1 MGKLHKEI
9 RKVVID
15 LQKIDGYQLRR
26 VSSANKE
33 GTIPSLTITAELK
46 ELGYKRG
53 DWVLVGIEDGKII
66 IKKPE

>member
-1 MGKLHKEI
+1 MGKLHEEI

-33 GTIPSLTITAELK
+33 GTIPSLTIIAELK

>member
-1 MGKLHKEI
+1 MGKLHEEI

-53 DWVLVGIEDGKII
+53 DWVLVGIEDKKII

>member
-1 MGKLHKEI
+1 MGKLHENI

-15 LQKIDGYQLRR
+15 LQKINGYQLRR

>member
-1 MGKLHKEI
+1 MKLHENVK
-9 RKVVID
+9 KVIVD

>member
-1 MGKLHKEI
+1 MGKLHEEI

>member
-1 MGKLHKEI
+1 MKLHENI

-53 DWVLVGIEDGKII
+53 DWVLVGIEDKKII

>member
-1 MGKLHKEI
+1 MGKLHENI

-26 VSSANKE
+26 VSSTNKE

>member
-1 MGKLHKEI
+1 MGKLHENI
-9 RKVVID
+9 RKVIID

>member
-1 MGKLHKEI
+1 MGKLHENI

>member
-9 RKVVID
+9 RKVIID

>member
-1 MGKLHKEI
+1 MKLHENVK
-9 RKVVID
+9 KVIVD

-53 DWVLVGIEDGKII
+53 DWVLVGIEDKKII

>member
-1 MGKLHKEI
+1 MKLHENI